1 MITDM
6 DVLHDLPINSNS
18 APSLGPCCNSANFK
32 NKNMTT
38 TKWGLDAAH
47 SEINFKVKHMMIA
60 NVSGNFTKFNVNAE
74 TEGDDFSKAKINF
87 TADTASINTNNEQRD
102 GHLKSPD
109 FFDAEKFPQLKF
121 ESDSITKKSDDEYVM
136 NGNLTI
142 KDVTKPGALNINFGG
157 IGKDPYGNTKAG
169 FTVEGKINRKDFGLT
184 WNAALET
191 GGMLVGEDLK
201 IHSEIQLAKQA

>member
-1 MITDM
+1 
-6 DVLHDLPINSNS
+6 
-18 APSLGPCCNSANFK
+18 
-32 NKNMTT
+32 
-38 TKWGLDAAH
+38 
-47 SEINFKVKHMMIA
+47 
-60 NVSGNFTKFNVNAE
+60 
-74 TEGDDFSKAKINF
+74 
-87 TADTASINTNNEQRD
+87 
-102 GHLKSPD
+102 
-109 FFDAEKFPQLKF
+109 
-121 ESDSITKKSDDEYVM
+121 M

-142 KDVTKPGALNINFGG
+142 KDVTKPVALNLNFGG

>member
-1 MITDM
+1 ME
-6 DVLHDLPINSNS
+6 
-18 APSLGPCCNSANFK
+18 
-32 NKNMTT
+32 T

-60 NVSGNFTKFNVNAE
+60 NVTGNFTKFNVNAE
-74 TEGDDFSKAKINF
+74 THGDDFSKAKINF
-87 TADTASINTNNEQRD
+87 TADAASINTNNEQRD

-121 ESDSITKKSDDEYVM
+121 ESNSITKKSDDEYVM

-142 KDVTKPGALNINFGG
+142 KDVTKPVALNVNFGG

-169 FTVEGKINRKDFGLT
+169 FTVEGKINRKDFGLS

-191 GGMLVGEDLK
+191 GGMLVGEELK
-201 IHSEIQLAKQA
+201 IQSEIQLAKQA